1 MREPRA
7 VVDANYGLHCVAM
20 QIIGRAKL
28 LLAAGGALVKR
39 HLNLEFER
47 HQVFV
52 LQFVRVRLP
61 TLGLGRKILA
71 AVAAQVLLE
80 DHAFYLPRRDLRLAR
95 AELVSQPYN
104 EVAMDRCLVALRALA
119 DTRDPRERGADP
131 GGEG

>member
-1 MREPRA
+1 M
-7 VVDANYGLHCVAM
+7 M
-20 QIIGRAKL
+20 IIGRAKL

-71 AVAAQVLLE
+71 AVAAQLLLE
-80 DHAFYLPRRDLRLAR
+80 DHAFYLPRRNLRLAR
-95 AELVSQPYN
+95 PDLVYQPKH
-104 EVAMDRCLVALRALA
+104 EAAMDRSLVAL
-119 DTRDPRERGADP
+119 PSRETQHSW
-131 GGEG
+131 